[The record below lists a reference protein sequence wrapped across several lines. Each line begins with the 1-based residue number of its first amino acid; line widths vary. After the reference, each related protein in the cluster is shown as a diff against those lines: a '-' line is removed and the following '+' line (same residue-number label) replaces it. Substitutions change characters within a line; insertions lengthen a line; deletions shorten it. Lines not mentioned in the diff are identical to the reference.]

1 MENCTECERKGT
13 KPTDVCPV
21 FNMDDGR
28 HFTNY
33 NSRCVQN
40 DTLSKTGQVMNSYE
54 YRMYLQKNAE
64 QLMKQNVELALNN
77 NKCTPCFGLDEDG
90 TMLPEVNKFNCTE
103 NTCTLNTNNVNGIGT
118 GRNHQVLPNGVV
130 SSELLNGS
138 AAESAETFLNLDRR
152 NY

>member
-40 DTLSKTGQVMNSYE
+40 DALSKTGQVMNSYE
-54 YRMYLQKNAE
+54 YRMYLQHNAE
-64 QLMKQNVELALNN
+64 KLMKQNEQFSEEN
-77 NKCTPCFGLDEDG
+77 NKCVPCFDFNEAG
-90 TMLPEVNKFNCTE
+90 TMLPEQNKTQCNA
-103 NTCTLNTNNVNGIGT
+103 NTCNTTLNDSAGLGT
-118 GRNHQVLPNGVV
+118 GRNYNVPTNNPTLSNQPGV
-130 SSELLNGS
+130 ST
-138 AAESAETFLNLDRR
+138 ETFLNF
-152 NY
+152 Y